1 MKIKVFFIGMFCWLC
16 TLAAH
21 SQQKLEDVKY
31 RRSSLS
37 MILME
42 ANNFPNKDAVMK
54 SWNNYPFPDKYNHH
68 NIATKTV
75 NLGNLKLNNQ
85 KGDTITAAPNAKA
98 EKDIYTRKINQ
109 VIKEQ
114 KIAHQLVGKWFN
126 RSAETGF
133 DMQLIQERGYY
144 NATELEA
151 SIAKQEA
158 RGLAALA
165 DAGEELISNTFVTFT
180 QFTFYPNEPV
190 ARVIRDVAIVT
201 AYKTISNATIRDFS
215 IAAANVAYA
224 VAKDGYSLWS
234 KTWLY
239 KLVWNDSIANVFYT
253 QFYPLPT
260 DDAWA
265 VDDKLSAFDA
275 SDIFQ
280 LALVGVQY
288 NQSLVTGSLLE
299 SRSTERLIDIA
310 EVRNMDN
317 VFAQLQRDH
326 DVFRPK
332 VPIFTVNPITA
343 QIGMKE
349 GLKGGEKFEVL
360 EMTQDPQTER
370 TKYVRVGTAK
380 VNKKQL
386 WDNRYNVAEEG
397 KTLTPP
403 TDKEGNPI
411 ASTVFSGPKK
421 AQPGMLLRQIK

>member
-1 MKIKVFFIGMFCWLC
+1 MKIKTFLIGMSCWLC
-16 TLAAH
+16 ALAAH
-21 SQQKLEDVKY
+21 GQRGLEEVKY

-37 MILME
+37 MILIE
-42 ANNFPNKDAVMK
+42 NNFPNKNAVMK

-68 NIATKTV
+68 DIAVKTV
-75 NLGNLKLNNQ
+75 NLGNLKLSNQ
-85 KGDTITAAPNAKA
+85 KGDTVTAAPNAKA
-98 EKDIYTRKINQ
+98 EQDIYTRKINQ

-114 KIAHQLVGKWFN
+114 KIAHQLVGRWFN
-126 RSAETGF
+126 RSAQQGF

-180 QFTFYPNEPV
+180 QFTFYANEPV
-190 ARVIRDVAIVT
+190 ARIIRDVAIIT
-201 AYKTISNATIRDFS
+201 AKNTISKEFALNLTIM
-215 IAAANVAYA
+215 AANAAYA

-253 QFYPLPT
+253 QYYPLPT

-265 VDDKLSAFDA
+265 VDDKLSAFEA

-310 EVRNMDN
+310 EVRNLDN

-326 DVFRPK
+326 DVFKPK
-332 VPIFTVNPITA
+332 VPIWTTHPITA

-397 KTLTPP
+397 KTLVPA

-411 ASTVFSGPKK
+411 VSTMFSGPKK